1 MRVLSV
7 HRDNIK
13 IEKQSKNKIKI
24 SNMYIYFL
32 FDFRRLSQIAMTEKD
47 ERRAIG
53 FNVTDFN
60 STLVI

>member
-7 HRDNIK
+7 LRDNIK